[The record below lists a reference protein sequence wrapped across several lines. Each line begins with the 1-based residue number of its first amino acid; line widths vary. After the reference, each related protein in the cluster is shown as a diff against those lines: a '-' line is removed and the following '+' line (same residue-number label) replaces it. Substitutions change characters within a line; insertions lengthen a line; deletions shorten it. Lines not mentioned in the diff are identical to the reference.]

1 MRRFAFL
8 VGSFG
13 LAMLA
18 IGTGCAAEA
27 PKEPGSVEF
36 NWSPAMMTG
45 PGASSASVQRF
56 LVREPASHTQASAG
70 VYDPIV
76 FVGIEPGR
84 VHAFEIE
91 GYVGDGAAGQAVT
104 ERLCWVGRCEVVS
117 DANGGVVPSCEG
129 SLRNVCAPATPE
141 GP

>member
-1 MRRFAFL
+1 MGRLSFL
-8 VGSFG
+8 LGSLG

-18 IGTGCAAEA
+18 IATGCAAEA

-36 NWSPAMMTG
+36 NWSPAMMSG
-45 PGASSASVQRF
+45 PGAASASVQRF
-56 LVREPASHTQASAG
+56 LVREPASQTQATAS
-70 VYDPIV
+70 VDDPIV

-91 GYVGDGAAGQAVT
+91 GYVGDGAAGAGQTAA

-117 DANGGVVPSCEG
+117 DANGGVVPSCEA
-129 SLRNVCAPATPE
+129 SLRNVCDAVSP
-141 GP
+141 